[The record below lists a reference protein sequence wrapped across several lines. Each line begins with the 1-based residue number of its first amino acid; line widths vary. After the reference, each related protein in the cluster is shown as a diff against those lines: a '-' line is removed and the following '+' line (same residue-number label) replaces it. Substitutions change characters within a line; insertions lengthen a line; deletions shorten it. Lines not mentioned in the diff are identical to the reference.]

1 MQSLVRTASF
11 VTLSNSELTFL
22 PPQQVYSVESQLR
35 WQDDDKKETM
45 LGRALSYL
53 VLFSTLGTIYRW
65 SVAVKIFS
73 ISDDPPIKLLD
84 EPEEQH
90 RMQVTSP
97 PAVDEPQDP
106 LISTAQEDASNP
118 APANPVKR
126 PVPGRSNTG
135 VFSSFP
141 NTPKWQTPANTPN
154 RGPSTASSDS
164 DTDDESE
171 TVGGGGGATTE
182 GAGYEN
188 DSDSYASGD
197 DLLGIPSSQQRRSS
211 GFMGRRRMTKLR
223 RGYRKTKHT
232 CHHKVVKPLSKVAM
246 VVGDFMTVPLWSVLL
261 SIFICFIPPVQHT
274 LDLMVPLKEYACS
287 SGHHGILMI
296 DVL

>member
-1 MQSLVRTASF
+1 
-11 VTLSNSELTFL
+11 
-22 PPQQVYSVESQLR
+22 
-35 WQDDDKKETM
+35 M

-65 SVAVKIFS
+65 SVAVKIFG

-97 PAVDEPQDP
+97 PAVEEPQDP
-106 LISTAQEDASNP
+106 LISTAQDDASNP
-118 APANPVKR
+118 EAVTPVKR

-141 NTPKWQTPANTPN
+141 NTPKWQTPANTPS
-154 RGPSTASSDS
+154 RGPSAASSDS
-164 DTDDESE
+164 DSDDESD
-171 TVGGGGGATTE
+171 TVGGGEATTE

-197 DLLGIPSSQQRRSS
+197 DLLGTPSSHQPRSS
-211 GFMGRRRMTKLR
+211 GLMGRRRMTKLR

-232 CHHKVVKPLSKVAM
+232 CNRQVIKPLAKVAK

-261 SIFICFIPPVQHT
+261 SILICFIPPLQHT

-287 SGHHGILMI
+287 VPYQSRSLITPRFVGLSNPPATAPFRSP
-296 DVL
+296 